1 MATADTGPRRRS
13 GAATIGD
20 VADAAGVSRATVS
33 RVMNGRAT
41 VAADIAQR
49 VEAAA
54 TRLRYRPS
62 NVARSLSLGRTHT
75 IALMVPDLGNPMFQ
89 QILRG
94 VTSAAAPEGYR
105 VLVADTGESADAE
118 AEIALEARQRC
129 DALVL
134 ASPRMPDD
142 VLAELLPQVSP
153 AVLVN
158 RTAPQGQAP
167 SISVDYVR
175 GMRAVVDHLLAL
187 GHTRVVYLA
196 GPSRSASNTWRL
208 AGLDE
213 ARLVHPDLDLTVLPC
228 GPTVGDGHAVVEQVL
243 ATRATAVI
251 AFNDLVAFGLLS
263 RLNETGVAVPDDI
276 SIVGC
281 DDIEL
286 ARYATPSLTTLAI
299 PQAELG
305 RHAWH
310 RLQDV
315 IAGTET
321 AAEITRFEPRL
332 EVRASTGPVP
342 AGVTRLALDSPQ
354 AQSRRAD
361 ASSTDTPTGAAT
373 GTGTGAGTSTASGS
387 GTGSGTSRDAGPT
400 AAPSTG
406 PLGWHL
412 DGETVVL
419 DGGGIPL
426 ARYTAGQGVP
436 AVHAPRP
443 HLHPVHTLAGALMTE
458 TSPVDHRHH
467 YGFSVAIPDVNG
479 TSFWGGRT
487 FVRDVGPTLL
497 ANHGQQ
503 VSAPISLPEPSG
515 PVLDDTVT
523 WLDQHG
529 APLLSERRSLR
540 GVLLPEVDGWAMRW
554 TSDLVA
560 DHGDLT
566 ITSPG
571 VTGRPGAGYGGLFWR
586 LQAADETHV
595 LSRDG
600 EGEPTAHGS
609 RSPWLALTQR
619 HGERWTTLLLAQPGA
634 PSPWFV
640 RAATFPGAGPALAWD
655 TPLTVAA
662 GQSLRLDLVGLLL
675 DRRVEAGEGDHLAE
689 LALSV

>member
-49 VEAAA
+49 VETAAA
-54 TRLRYRPS
+54 RLRYRPS
-62 NVARSLSLGRTHT
+62 NVARSLSLGRTNT

-105 VLVADTGESADAE
+105 VLVADTGESPDDE

-134 ASPRMPDD
+134 VSPRMPDD
-142 VLAELLPQVSP
+142 VLAELLPQASP

-167 SISVDYVR
+167 SVSVDYVR
-175 GMRAVVDHLLAL
+175 GMRAVVEHLVSL

-196 GPSRSASNTWRL
+196 GPARSASNAWRL
-208 AGLDE
+208 AGLAE
-213 ARLVHPDLDLTVLPC
+213 ARLVHPEVDLTVLEC
-228 GPTVGDGHAVVEQVL
+228 GPTVRDGHSVVEEVL
-243 ATRATAVI
+243 ATRATAVV

-315 IAGTET
+315 ISGAATT
-321 AAEITRFEPRL
+321 AEVTRFEPRL

-342 AGVTRLALDSPQ
+342 ARA
-354 AQSRRAD
+354 AD
-361 ASSTDTPTGAAT
+361 ASSADETPSSPAVSDTSEDGVRAAAAGAHV
-373 GTGTGAGTSTASGS
+373 GVPRGS
-387 GTGSGTSRDAGPT
+387 LAWR
-400 AAPSTG
+400 
-406 PLGWHL
+406 L
-412 DGETVVL
+412 DGQSVVL
-419 DGGGIPL
+419 DGGGLPL
-426 ARYTAGQGVP
+426 ARYTTGQGVP

-503 VSAPISLPEPSG
+503 LSAPTTLPAAAAPT
-515 PVLDDTVT
+515 LDDTVA

-529 APLLSERRSLR
+529 DPLLTERRSLR
-540 GVLLPEVDGWAMRW
+540 GTLLGDLDGWALRW

-566 ITSPG
+566 ISSPG
-571 VTGRPGAGYGGLFWR
+571 AAGRPGAGYGGLFWR
-586 LQAADETHV
+586 LSTADETHV
-595 LSRDG
+595 LSHGG
-600 EGEPTAHGS
+600 EGERTAHGS
-609 RSPWLALTQR
+609 RSPWVALAQR
-619 HGERWTTLLLAQPGA
+619 HGERWTTLVLAQPEA

-655 TPLTVAA
+655 TPLTIAA
-662 GQSLRLDLVGLLL
+662 GQTLRLDLVGLLL
-675 DRRVEAGEGDHLAE
+675 DRRVDLAEGDRLAE
-689 LALSV
+689 RALSA

>member
-1 MATADTGPRRRS
+1 MATADAGPRRRS

-62 NVARSLSLGRTHT
+62 NVARSLSLGRTNT

-94 VTSAAAPEGYR
+94 VTSAAALEGYR
-105 VLVADTGESADAE
+105 VLVADTGESPDDE

-134 ASPRMPDD
+134 VSPRMPDD
-142 VLAELLPQVSP
+142 VLAELLPQVGP

-167 SISVDYVR
+167 SVSVDYVR
-175 GMRAVVDHLLAL
+175 GMRAVVDHLVSL
-187 GHTRVVYLA
+187 GHTRLVYLS
-196 GPSRSASNTWRL
+196 GPARSASNSWRL
-208 AGLDE
+208 AGLTE
-213 ARLVHPDLDLTVLPC
+213 ARLVHPEVDLTVLGC
-228 GPTVGDGHAVVEQVL
+228 GPTVGDGYAVVEEVL
-243 ATRATAVI
+243 ATRATAVV

-315 IAGTET
+315 ITGAAT

-342 AGVTRLALDSPQ
+342 ARFPASQGSLTDQPQASLALPSPTGQ
-354 AQSRRAD
+354 TRSTEDETADRGAVSAAD
-361 ASSTDTPTGAAT
+361 APGGTTARSPGDTLVW
-373 GTGTGAGTSTASGS
+373 
-387 GTGSGTSRDAGPT
+387 R
-400 AAPSTG
+400 
-406 PLGWHL
+406 L
-412 DGETVVL
+412 DGQAVVL
-419 DGGGIPL
+419 DSGDIAL
-426 ARYTAGQGVP
+426 ARYTTGRGVP

-443 HLHPVHTLAGALMTE
+443 HLHPVRTLTGALMTE

-467 YGFSVAIPDVNG
+467 YGFSVAIPDING

-503 VSAPISLPEPSG
+503 VSTATALAETPG
-515 PVLDDTVT
+515 ATLDDTVA

-529 APLLSERRSLR
+529 DPLLTERRTLR
-540 GVLLPEVDGWAMRW
+540 GTVLADLDGWALRW

-571 VTGRPGAGYGGLFWR
+571 AAGRPGAGYGGLFWR
-586 LQAADETHV
+586 LSTADETHV
-595 LSRDG
+595 LSHDG
-600 EGEPTAHGS
+600 EGERAAHGS
-609 RSPWLALTQR
+609 RSPWLALAQR
-619 HGERWTTLLLAQPGA
+619 RGDRWTTLLLAQPED

-655 TPLTVAA
+655 TALTVES
-662 GQSLRLDLVGLLL
+662 GQSLRLDLVGLML
-675 DRRVEAGEGDHLAE
+675 DRRIHPDEGDQLAE
-689 LALSV
+689 RALSL

>member
-1 MATADTGPRRRS
+1 MATADAGPRRRS

-62 NVARSLSLGRTHT
+62 NVARSLSLGRTNT

-105 VLVADTGESADAE
+105 VLVADTGESPDDE

-134 ASPRMPDD
+134 VSPRMLDD
-142 VLAELLPQVSP
+142 VLAELLPQVGP

-167 SISVDYVR
+167 SVSVDYVR
-175 GMRAVVDHLLAL
+175 GMRAVVDHLVSL
-187 GHTRVVYLA
+187 GHTRLVYLS
-196 GPSRSASNTWRL
+196 GPARSASNSWRL
-208 AGLDE
+208 AGLTE
-213 ARLVHPDLDLTVLPC
+213 ARLVHPEIDLTILEC
-228 GPTVGDGHAVVEQVL
+228 GPTVGDGYAVVEEVL
-243 ATRATAVI
+243 ATRATAVV

-315 IAGTET
+315 ITGAAT

-342 AGVTRLALDSPQ
+342 ARLPASEGSLVDSPQ
-354 AQSRRAD
+354 GDRAPAVPGSTTLSTED
-361 ASSTDTPTGAAT
+361 ATADRAARSAAGAAGRAT
-373 GTGTGAGTSTASGS
+373 PRSPGGTLAW
-387 GTGSGTSRDAGPT
+387 R
-400 AAPSTG
+400 
-406 PLGWHL
+406 L
-412 DGETVVL
+412 DGQAVVL
-419 DGGGIPL
+419 DSGDIGDVAL
-426 ARYTAGQGVP
+426 ARYTTGQGVP

-443 HLHPVHTLAGALMTE
+443 HLHPVRTLTGALMTE

-503 VSAPISLPEPSG
+503 VSTSTALTETPG
-515 PVLDDTVT
+515 PTLDDTVA

-529 APLLSERRSLR
+529 DPLLTERRTLR
-540 GVLLPEVDGWAMRW
+540 GSLLTDLDGWALRW

-560 DHGDLT
+560 DHGGLT

-571 VTGRPGAGYGGLFWR
+571 AAGRPGAGYGGLFWR
-586 LQAADETHV
+586 LSTADETHV
-595 LSRDG
+595 LSHDG
-600 EGEPTAHGS
+600 EGERAAHGS

-619 HGERWTTLLLAQPGA
+619 RGERWTTLLLAQPGDLA
-634 PSPWFV
+634 PWFV

-655 TPLTVAA
+655 TALRVES
-662 GQSLRLDLVGLLL
+662 GRSLRLDLVGLML
-675 DRRVEAGEGDHLAE
+675 DRRIGPDEGDELAE
-689 LALSV
+689 RLLTV

>member
-1 MATADTGPRRRS
+1 MATADTGPRGRS

-41 VAADIAQR
+41 VAAEIAQR

-62 NVARSLSLGRTHT
+62 NVARSLSLGRTNT
-75 IALMVPDLGNPMFQ
+75 VALMVPDLGNPMFQ

-105 VLVADTGESADAE
+105 VLVADTGESSDDE

-134 ASPRMPDD
+134 VSPRMPDD
-142 VLAELLPQVSP
+142 VLAALLPQVSP

-158 RTAPQGQAP
+158 RTAPQGLSQQGQAP

-175 GMRAVVDHLLAL
+175 GMRAVVDHLVSL
-187 GHTRVVYLA
+187 GHTRVVYLS
-196 GPSRSASNTWRL
+196 GPSRSASNAWRL

-213 ARLVHPDLDLTVLPC
+213 ARLVHPELDLTVLEC
-228 GPTVGDGHAVVEQVL
+228 GPTVGDGHAVVERVL

-310 RLQDV
+310 RLHDV
-315 IAGTET
+315 IAGTVST
-321 AAEITRFEPRL
+321 AEITRFEPRL
-332 EVRASTGPVP
+332 EIRASTGPVP
-342 AGVTRLALDSPQ
+342 ARSASAAEPGPQDEAPPTGDRAADSP
-354 AQSRRAD
+354 AR
-361 ASSTDTPTGAAT
+361 PG
-373 GTGTGAGTSTASGS
+373 
-387 GTGSGTSRDAGPT
+387 T
-400 AAPSTG
+400 AAGG
-406 PLGWHL
+406 PGTADLGWHL

-426 ARYTAGQGVP
+426 ARYTTGQGVP

-497 ANHGQQ
+497 PNHGQQ
-503 VSAPISLPEPSG
+503 VSAPTRLPATAG
-515 PVLDDTVT
+515 PTLDDTVA

-529 APLLSERRSLR
+529 EPLLTERRSLR
-540 GVLLPEVDGWAMRW
+540 GTLLPELDGWALRW

-571 VTGRPGAGYGGLFWR
+571 ATGRPGAGYGGLFWR
-586 LQAADETHV
+586 LSTADETHV

-609 RSPWLALTQR
+609 LSPWLALTQR

-655 TPLTVAA
+655 TPLTVES
-662 GQSLRLDLVGLLL
+662 GQTLRLDLVGLLL
-675 DRRVEAGEGDHLAE
+675 DRRVDVGEGDSLTERVLAG
-689 LALSV
+689 

>member
-1 MATADTGPRRRS
+1 MATTGTGPRRRS
-13 GAATIGD
+13 GVATIGD

-33 RVMNGRAT
+33 RVMNGRST
-41 VAADIAQR
+41 VAADIAVR

-54 TRLRYRPS
+54 ARLRYHPS

-75 IALMVPDLGNPMFQ
+75 IGLVVPDLGNPMFQ

-94 VTSAAAPEGYR
+94 VTGAAAPEGYR
-105 VLVADTGESADAE
+105 VLVADTGESPDDE

-142 VLAELLPQVSP
+142 VLARLLPQVSP

-158 RTAPQGQAP
+158 RTAPDDEAP
-167 SISVDYVR
+167 SVSVDYVR
-175 GMRAVVDHLLAL
+175 GMRAVVDHLAAL
-187 GHTRVVYLA
+187 GHRRVVYLA
-196 GPSRSASNTWRL
+196 GPARSASNGWRL
-208 AGLDE
+208 AGIEE
-213 ARLVHPDLDLTVLPC
+213 ARLVHPDLDVTVLPC
-228 GPTVGDGHAVVEQVL
+228 GPTVGEGYAVVEQVL
-243 ATRATAVI
+243 ATRATAVV

-305 RHAWH
+305 RQAWH
-310 RLQDV
+310 QLQDV
-315 IAGTET
+315 ITGTAT
-321 AAEITRFEPRL
+321 SAQTTRFEPRL
-332 EVRASTGPVP
+332 EVRASTGPVRAAVDGAVAPP
-342 AGVTRLALDSPQ
+342 AGA
-354 AQSRRAD
+354 AGAARAAGAGSAAGPDD
-361 ASSTDTPTGAAT
+361 ATPTG
-373 GTGTGAGTSTASGS
+373 TASVG
-387 GTGSGTSRDAGPT
+387 AVPVGP
-400 AAPSTG
+400 PV
-406 PLGWHL
+406 WRV
-412 DGETVVL
+412 DGDTVVL
-419 DGGGIPL
+419 DRDGLPL
-426 ARYTAGQGVP
+426 ARYTTGQGVP

-458 TSPVDHRHH
+458 ASPVDHRHH
-467 YGFSVAIPDVNG
+467 YGFSVAIPEVNG

-497 ANHGQQ
+497 PNHGQQ
-503 VSAPISLPEPSG
+503 VSAPVTPSTAVSG
-515 PVLDDTVT
+515 TLDDTVT

-529 APLLSERRSLR
+529 DPLLSERRSIR
-540 GVLLPEVDGWAMRW
+540 GSVLPGSDGWSLRW

-560 DHGDLT
+560 DRGDLT

-571 VTGRPGAGYGGLFWR
+571 ATGRPGAGYGGLFWR
-586 LQAADETHV
+586 SSPSDETVV
-595 LSRDG
+595 LSHGG
-600 EGEPTAHGS
+600 EGESTAHGS
-609 RSPWLALTQR
+609 RSPWVALAQR
-619 HGERWTTLLLAQPGA
+619 RGDAWTTLLLVQPDQ

-655 TPLTVAA
+655 APLTVED
-662 GQSLRLDLVGLLL
+662 GQTLRLDLTAVLL
-675 DRRVEAGEGDHLAE
+675 DRRLDLRAAGALAE
-689 LALSV
+689 EQAHLGRRPSHR

>member
-62 NVARSLSLGRTHT
+62 NVARSLSLGRTNT

-105 VLVADTGESADAE
+105 VLVADTGESPDDE

-134 ASPRMPDD
+134 VSPRMPDD
-142 VLAELLPQVSP
+142 VLAELLPQVGP

-167 SISVDYVR
+167 SVSVDYVR
-175 GMRAVVDHLLAL
+175 GMRAVVDHLVSL
-187 GHTRVVYLA
+187 GHTRLVYLS
-196 GPSRSASNTWRL
+196 GPARSASNSWRL
-208 AGLDE
+208 AGLTE
-213 ARLVHPDLDLTVLPC
+213 ARLVHPEIDLTILEC
-228 GPTVGDGHAVVEQVL
+228 GPTVGDGYAVVEEVL
-243 ATRATAVI
+243 ATRATAVV

-315 IAGTET
+315 IAGTAS

-342 AGVTRLALDSPQ
+342 ASLPASESSLDSSSQ
-354 AQSRRAD
+354 AGLAPSVPAAAALAPEDETAD
-361 ASSTDTPTGAAT
+361 RTAGSAAAAQ
-373 GTGTGAGTSTASGS
+373 GGTSARAPG
-387 GTGSGTSRDAGPT
+387 GTLAWR
-400 AAPSTG
+400 
-406 PLGWHL
+406 L
-412 DGETVVL
+412 DGQAVVL
-419 DGGGIPL
+419 DSDDVVL
-426 ARYTAGQGVP
+426 ARYTTGQGVP

-443 HLHPVHTLAGALMTE
+443 HLHPVRTLTGALMTE

-503 VSAPISLPEPSG
+503 VSTSTALTATPG
-515 PVLDDTVT
+515 PTLDDTVA

-529 APLLSERRSLR
+529 DPLLTERRSLR
-540 GVLLPEVDGWAMRW
+540 GTLLPELDGWALRW

-571 VTGRPGAGYGGLFWR
+571 ATGRPGAGYGGLFWR
-586 LQAADETHV
+586 LSTADETHV

-609 RSPWLALTQR
+609 LSPWLALTQR

-655 TPLTVAA
+655 TPLTVES
-662 GQSLRLDLVGLLL
+662 GQTLRLDLVGLLL
-675 DRRVEAGEGDHLAE
+675 DRRVDVGEGDSLTERVLAG
-689 LALSV
+689 